1 MTSLHFGAVLPHP
14 LPGDEGIKQ
23 PFGRQLECETASS
36 AVAAVG
42 SRNGFY
48 GETSSNIF
56 QAGLFSPRLAFQSGC
71 WDENKVYK
79 VRGNLGIG
87 FSAER
92 WWRTP

>member
-56 QAGLFSPRLAFQSGC
+56 QAGLFSPCGGKTQLARETCLIIYLVF
-71 WDENKVYK
+71 KAV
-79 VRGNLGIG
+79 VLNL
-87 FSAER
+87 
-92 WWRTP
+92 